1 MSLLEKLSDE
11 FGLRE
16 VDNSDVSLIQ
26 EETCMPN
33 NSFENSPNN
42 SSSPAIKQQSCSGES
57 SSDCLRDSFEE
68 RLLEKLL
75 SAQSKQFHELQKFV
89 MAEISATNELLD
101 DLLDDETEGQPPKK
115 KLKDS
120 TESSGLSTT
129 TEKSPDAADDSILEK
144 LSKQFDGKDKYG
156 QPVKEE
162 LANILKGMF
171 SGEKCKADEEKK
183 REDYFEKFKIPQN
196 CESL

>member
-42 SSSPAIKQQSCSGES
+42 KQPSCLRDSSFSAIKQHSCSGES
-57 SSDCLRDSFEE
+57 SSACLRDSFV
-68 RLLEKLL
+68 EKLL
-75 SAQSKQFHELQKFV
+75 SAQSMQFHELQKFV
-89 MAEISATNELLD
+89 MAEISATNERLE
-101 DLLDDETEGQPPKK
+101 DLFDDETEGQPLTK
-115 KLKDS
+115 KLKES

-129 TEKSPDAADDSILEK
+129 TGKSPDAADDSILKK

-156 QPVKEE
+156 QPERRTGK
-162 LANILKGMF
+162 NF
-171 SGEKCKADEEKK
+171 K
-183 REDYFEKFKIPQN
+183 RNVFCRKM
-196 CESL
+196 